1 MCYGLSGL
9 DWWMHRQNQTPNHSF
24 NLSNVFILH
33 ISAMWTLAVS
43 EKVPKKKG
51 YPCNISKLLNL
62 TSWSA
67 LFFGDQWPCCCLAVY
82 HVVELKKKD
91 TRFLPGI
98 GFGFGR
104 CLFWFIP
111 RMPFLRNRCSVYYT
125 DTLGCQIF
133 SKCNYFAVFSSTP
146 LERETQAHYV

>member
-43 EKVPKKKG
+43 EKVPKKRIPLQHLKVVESHVLV
-51 YPCNISKLLNL
+51 CSVLWRSVTMLLSCCL
-62 TSWSA
+62 
-67 LFFGDQWPCCCLAVY
+67 PCCWT
-82 HVVELKKKD
+82 KKKD